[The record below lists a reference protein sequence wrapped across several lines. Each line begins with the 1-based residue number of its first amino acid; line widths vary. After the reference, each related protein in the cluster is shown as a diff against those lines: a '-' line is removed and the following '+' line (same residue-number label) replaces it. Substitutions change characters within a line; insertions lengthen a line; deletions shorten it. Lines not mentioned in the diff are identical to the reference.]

1 MQHCLNLG
9 IGKLLVES
17 DCLLEIKDL
26 MDGEEN
32 YARLATPIREIIA
45 LKDRF

>member
-9 IGKLLVES
+9 IGKLLLES
-17 DCLLEIKDL
+17 DCLLAIKDL

-32 YARLATPIREIIA
+32 YAQPGTLIREIIA